1 MKAKA
6 KKVLKWLAL
15 GLAVFA
21 MASLLSLYAY
31 GRFAERARGEVVMAL
46 PLADAQTAI
55 DRAVV
60 PLTDAR
66 PGQTGMVILGDNLD
80 AFAVRAMTAR
90 SAGRS
95 LDLQYYIWH
104 DDFTGNMLHNEVLR
118 AADRGVRVRLLLDD
132 MNVHGSHSVLAA
144 LDSHPLI
151 EVRLFNPT
159 RAREGTLA
167 RGVELLLRF
176 VSLNRRMHNKIWLAD
191 GRIAVVGG
199 RNIGDEYFDAA
210 ADVNFMDTDVA
221 MVGSAARQAEEVF
234 DAYWNSAS
242 AIPLA
247 ALVDPA
253 PDALDR
259 VRASLDAGLGSDRA
273 GPYLERLR
281 ASERVSELL
290 QGRGSVHWTENAMLV
305 SDPPQKAEGAPQ
317 RPDWMTPVLV
327 ARVSTARRELK
338 LISPYFVPGHAG
350 LEWLSGMR
358 GRGVEVSILTNSLA
372 ANDVLAVHGGY
383 AGYRVPLLRAGIALY
398 ELKPHGA
405 VDTSLFGSSGA
416 SLHTKAYVV
425 DGSHG
430 FIGSFNLDPR
440 SIKLNT
446 EMGLMFDHPGA
457 AAELE
462 ALYAKKTSAQTAYR
476 LALEDGRLRWHDDAA
491 QPPATWEREPE
502 AKAWQRAAAR
512 VIGWL
517 PLESQL

>member
-6 KKVLKWLAL
+6 KKVLKWGGV
-15 GLAVFA
+15 GLAAFA
-21 MASLLSLYAY
+21 LASVLSLYAY
-31 GRFAERARGEVVMAL
+31 GRFAESARGEVVMAL
-46 PLADAQTAI
+46 PLADDQTRI

-60 PLTDAR
+60 PMTDAR

-104 DDFTGNMLHNEVLR
+104 DDFTGNMLHHEVLQ

-159 RAREGTLA
+159 RAREGTLV
-167 RGVELLLRF
+167 RGAELLLRF

-191 GRIAVVGG
+191 GRVAVVGG
-199 RNIGDEYFDAA
+199 RNIGNEYFDAA

-221 MVGSAARQAEEVF
+221 VIGAAARQAEEVF
-234 DAYWNSAS
+234 DAFWNSAS

-247 ALVDPA
+247 ALVEAA
-253 PDALDR
+253 PDALDK
-259 VRASLDAGLGSDRA
+259 VRASLDAGLESDRA

-281 ASERVSELL
+281 ASDRVRELL
-290 QGRGSVHWTENAMLV
+290 QRQSMHWTDNAMIV

-327 ARVSTARRELK
+327 ARVSTARRDLK
-338 LISPYFVPGHAG
+338 LISPYFVPAHAG
-350 LEWLSGMR
+350 VEWLAGMR
-358 GRGVEVSILTNSLA
+358 RRGVDVSILTNSLA

-383 AGYRVPLLRAGIALY
+383 AGYRRPLLEAGIKLY

-405 VDTSLFGSSGA
+405 VNTSLFGSSGA

-440 SIKLNT
+440 SVKLNT
-446 EMGLMFDHPGA
+446 EMGLMFEHPAA

-462 ALYAKKTSAQTAYR
+462 ALYAVKTSAQTSYR
-476 LALEDGRLRWHDDAA
+476 LSLDDGRLRWHDDAA
-491 QPPATWEREPE
+491 DPPVVWDDEPE
-502 AKAWQRAAAR
+502 SKAWQRAAAR

-517 PLESQL
+517 PVESQL